1 MRYEKPQVLSV
12 LKAVEVIAGSHDKS
26 KATAIDANT
35 MLGDTATQA
44 AYEADE

>member
-1 MRYEKPQVLSV
+1 MRYEKPMILTGVSAKQS
-12 LKAVEVIAGSHDKS
+12 IAGSTDKS
-26 KATAIDANT
+26 TAVFIDANP